1 MREAVLAL
9 SAQRQP
15 DLAVVHVPGK
25 DEIECAGG
33 KEVEDVREVAE
44 QDAEVGAF
52 VDEAPR
58 LRAPLPVRARIDADD
73 LEALA
78 ARLERRAL
86 VHQQMRRRKLGKPGR
101 S

>member
-9 SAQRQP
+9 SAQRQR

-25 DEIECAGG
+25 DEIECARG

-44 QDAEVGAF
+44 QDAQVGAL

-58 LRAPLPVRARIDADD
+58 LRAPLPVRARVDADD
-73 LEALA
+73 LDALA
-78 ARLERRAL
+78 AQLEGRAF
-86 VHQQMRRRKLGKPGR
+86 VDQQMRRRELGQSGR
-101 S
+101 A